1 MPSLFA
7 IMSTPASGDK
17 SSAAG
22 GPTPSATVSS
32 ERDARV
38 GRAGEGAAASKPRSC
53 VTCRSRKVRC
63 DKKSPC
69 SNCRRAQIP
78 CVLPSDDKPPRWARR
93 LDRLAP
99 AGAAATSTLNEA
111 GSSQVMNRLQNL
123 ENLVKNLSA
132 ELQQARVLGGSS
144 TLGSTSPPSHA
155 WQAQPQQASSTGSA
169 GSNSHAQRKPG
180 RLIPGNSGQ
189 SQYVASGFWSQIS
202 DEVCITVSSLHTE
215 MLTTAAARI
224 AQD

>member
-1 MPSLFA
+1 
-7 IMSTPASGDK
+7 MSA
-17 SSAAG
+17 

-32 ERDARV
+32 ERDARI
-38 GRAGEGAAASKPRSC
+38 GRAGGEGGASKPRSC

-93 LDRLAP
+93 LDRLSHAGAVAAAP
-99 AGAAATSTLNEA
+99 ADA
-111 GSSQVMNRLQNL
+111 GSNQVMNRLQNL
-123 ENLVKNLSA
+123 EDLVKNLSA
-132 ELQQARVLGGSS
+132 ELHQARAAADNSAQGSV
-144 TLGSTSPPSHA
+144 SPPSTKA
-155 WQAQPQQASSTGSA
+155 WQTQPQEAASPASTGS
-169 GSNSHAQRKPG
+169 NSQTNRQWG

-202 DEVCITVSSLHTE
+202 DEVCF
-215 MLTTAAARI
+215 TASGLLYHELISRTA
-224 AQD
+224 